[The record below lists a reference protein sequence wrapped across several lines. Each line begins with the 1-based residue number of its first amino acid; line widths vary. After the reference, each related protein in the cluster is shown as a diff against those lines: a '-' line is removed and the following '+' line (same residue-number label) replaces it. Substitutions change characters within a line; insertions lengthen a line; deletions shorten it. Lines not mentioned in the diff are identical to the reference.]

1 MKRRK
6 ELSEAELRWAAGK
19 HRMGYGWAAIAKALA
34 RKLQSLCQQ
43 VKRSGYA
50 YELPRPEPMPA
61 DCPDWVDYAW
71 ELYLDGHSALQAAMA
86 CGKSEAAAYKAFW
99 ERGYRKVMPPLV
111 TAWIGGYHGQD
122 D

>member
-19 HRMGYGWAAIAKALA
+19 HRMGYGWAVIAKALA

-71 ELYLDGHSALQAAMA
+71 ELYLDGHSVLQAAMA
-86 CGKSEAAAYKAFW
+86 CRRDESTLFKAFR

-111 TAWIGGYHGQD
+111 TTWIFGWKGSRK
-122 D
+122 